1 MRKISVSD
9 EFCSFFEEKYELK
22 LFGCFV
28 LIKITCKTLH
38 FLEKVFT
45 RISYLTFELNYTY

>member
-9 EFCSFFEEKYELK
+9 EICSFFEQKYELK

-28 LIKITCKTLH
+28 LIKITCKTCIFWKKCLRAHAH
-38 FLEKVFT
+38 FEFVYIYSK
-45 RISYLTFELNYTY
+45 